1 MSGKG
6 LDERAGFK
14 GLGKTFVGAKA
25 FDMAGIGGSRG
36 LVDVGVSCGGKP
48 ETTEA
53 VGGNVGAIMAP
64 ALEPGRLPG

>member
-14 GLGKTFVGAKA
+14 GLGKMFVEAKA
-25 FDMAGIGGSRG
+25 LDMAGIGGSRG

-48 ETTEA
+48 GTTEA